1 MENVSLWKCITFA
14 YGLPEDKDYAL
25 TGPDWIKSERFDI
38 NASMPPNTRWEEM
51 RRMMQTLLAQR
62 FHLTIHRET
71 KEQSV
76 YALVVGKGGSKLQE
90 VEPGEGRFN
99 MSKGQIRAQ
108 KAPLFAFAERLS
120 QFVDRPVLDM
130 TGLKGAF
137 DFTLEWA
144 PESGTGIPAGAGG
157 EAATA
162 SAGPSIFTAIQQQ
175 LGLRLEARKASVEVM
190 VVDRADRVPVEN

>member
-1 MENVSLWKCITFA
+1 
-14 YGLPEDKDYAL
+14 
-25 TGPDWIKSERFDI
+25 
-38 NASMPPNTRWEEM
+38 
-51 RRMMQTLLAQR
+51 MMQTLLAQR

-90 VEPGEGRFN
+90 VEPGEGRFQMN
-99 MSKGQIRAQ
+99 KGQIRAQ

-130 TGLKGAF
+130 TELKGAF

-144 PESGTGIPAGAGG
+144 PESGTGIPEGPGG
-157 EAATA
+157 EAASA
-162 SAGPSIFTAIQQQ
+162 STGPSIFTAIQQQ

-190 VVDRADRVPVEN
+190 VVDRADRVPTGIEGDGWAGKTICRK